1 MNDPIVGCIL
11 SIIIGLIIAGLGLWQ
26 RKVGVPFFVLDIS
39 QKNVKEEDLPALA
52 RDSSVGV
59 ILAGVAI
66 IAMGPVMLI
75 TSDALSP
82 FNLIL
87 DAVIL
92 AGIVIVLVAIRKY
105 NGKII

>member
-11 SIIIGLIIAGLGLWQ
+11 SVIIGGIIVFLGFWQ
-26 RKVGVPFFVLDIS
+26 RKVGVPFFVLERS

-52 RDSSVGV
+52 RESSVGV
-59 ILAGVAI
+59 ILAGAAVI
-66 IAMGPVMLI
+66 GMGLVMLI

-87 DAVIL
+87 DAVII
-92 AGIVIVLVAIRKY
+92 AGIVIVLLAIRKY
-105 NGKII
+105 NGKIF